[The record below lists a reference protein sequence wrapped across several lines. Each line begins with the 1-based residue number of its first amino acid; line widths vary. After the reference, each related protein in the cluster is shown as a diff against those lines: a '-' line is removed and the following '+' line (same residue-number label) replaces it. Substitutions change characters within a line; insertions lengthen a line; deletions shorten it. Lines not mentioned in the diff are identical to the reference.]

1 MTAIARSKLN
11 HSLVCCVLVRYV
23 TAKARSKLDHSLV
36 CCVLVRSICDCYSTW
51 SRDKLNHPFTW
62 HDCANDTKMDSPTH
76 LPILSHT
83 ATPTYPPTH
92 IRPHPLTHPPIYG
105 HTHLPAHPHTATPTN
120 PSTHIWPHPPTRP
133 PTYGHT
139 HLPAHMHTP
148 YRFTD
153 IPGFVRRCSGGAAWV
168 HLAH

>member
-92 IRPHPLTHPPIYG
+92 IRPHPLTHPPTYG
-105 HTHLPAHPHTATPTN
+105 HTHLPAHPHTATPTY
-120 PSTHIWPHPPTRP
+120 PPTCTHHTVSL
-133 PTYGHT
+133 TYLVLYADARAVLHGCTLHT
-139 HLPAHMHTP
+139 
-148 YRFTD
+148 
-153 IPGFVRRCSGGAAWV
+153 RCG
-168 HLAH
+168 